1 MKGQIKNI
9 VFFIIINVDVDKSNR
24 TYFILSDFKIVVF
37 LNILFLITFK

>member
-37 LNILFLITFK
+37 LYILFLITFK